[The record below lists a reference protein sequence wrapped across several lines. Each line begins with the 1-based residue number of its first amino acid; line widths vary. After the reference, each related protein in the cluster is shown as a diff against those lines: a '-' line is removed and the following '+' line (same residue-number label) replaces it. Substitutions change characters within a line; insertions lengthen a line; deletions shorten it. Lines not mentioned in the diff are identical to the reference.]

1 MNGKAVERG
10 QVRSGTLSPCYSI
23 TQLSPHPPSPQDM
36 PHQSAESS
44 LKKSPVPVPGEC
56 RSVPQLR
63 VMGRGPGRR
72 GEGLRSQGPL
82 IFLSPLFLT
91 PDPGLSGG
99 WLYRGCGLLPG
110 FMRYDHSAETQHPR
124 APCHPQEDTLGVDVG
139 GGQSSVIPRPGL
151 GQTPAGL
158 RGLSVGLGGARLLQ
172 EATEPLPSSRRGE
185 WAPNEAVYAH
195 AVAPCQPRHSPVRAL
210 PKVFLLWAL
219 ARHSQVNSVNKLE
232 LSVTQLN
239 KTVALPCL
247 SLSPLLTG

>member
-44 LKKSPVPVPGEC
+44 LKKSPVPVPGDC

-63 VMGRGPGRR
+63 VMGRGPGRP
-72 GEGLRSQGPL
+72 GEGLRKQGPL

-99 WLYRGCGLLPG
+99 WRYRGCGLLPG

-139 GGQSSVIPRPGL
+139 GGVMCTTTTTTTTRNNDNHYCWCINDVCGS
-151 GQTPAGL
+151 TH
-158 RGLSVGLGGARLLQ
+158 
-172 EATEPLPSSRRGE
+172 T
-185 WAPNEAVYAH
+185 Y
-195 AVAPCQPRHSPVRAL
+195 
-210 PKVFLLWAL
+210 
-219 ARHSQVNSVNKLE
+219 
-232 LSVTQLN
+232 TQY
-239 KTVALPCL
+239 T
-247 SLSPLLTG
+247 